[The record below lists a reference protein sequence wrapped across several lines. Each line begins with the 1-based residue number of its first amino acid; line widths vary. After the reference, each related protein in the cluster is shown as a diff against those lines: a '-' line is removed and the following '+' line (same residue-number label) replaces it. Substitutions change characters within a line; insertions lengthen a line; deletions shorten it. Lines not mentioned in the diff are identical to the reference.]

1 MRGWRSPG
9 PRPAVYGMPSIL
21 ACVRLRNWERTPRTA
36 CDGPLQAGAT
46 AMSAPRGSEA
56 LTQRGS
62 ASSIARKALRCRH
75 MSTRLRDTDGAG
87 ETWRRGTRPP
97 RAQGRTPLS
106 LSQFVAGAH
115 AEAAHGERGVPPAS
129 AVAASKTT
137 AAYGRWA
144 SVIGGGTSVVPSIM
158 PGSSSPL
165 AADNLIE
172 INSGTVPALQWRLDT
187 V

>member
-1 MRGWRSPG
+1 M
-9 PRPAVYGMPSIL
+9 PAYV
-21 ACVRLRNWERTPRTA
+21 
-36 CDGPLQAGAT
+36 D
-46 AMSAPRGSEA
+46 AP
-56 LTQRGS
+56 T
-62 ASSIARKALRCRH
+62 RH
-75 MSTRLRDTDGAG
+75 G
-87 ETWRRGTRPP
+87 WRRGDVAPGHAPAACTGAHPIE
-97 RAQGRTPLS
+97 

-144 SVIGGGTSVVPSIM
+144 SVIGGGISAVSSIM

-172 INSGTVPALQWRLDT
+172 INSNDESHDDGCIQMSRALWVEGGWHPPAGDPVFPGVRR
-187 V
+187 